1 MSVPPKSSPLQFNL
15 PFVNQ
20 AGFVQPQWQQ
30 ILSSLQQRI
39 EGPVSS
45 VAPATS
51 VAATA
56 GIANIPYS
64 MQTDGSFLYINIGNG
79 TWKRIALVAF

>member
-45 VAPATS
+45 VAPAS
-51 VAATA
+51 STA
-56 GIANIPYS
+56 PGIPYS
-64 MQTDGSFLYINIGNG
+64 LSTDNSFLYLNLGNG